1 MKKSLLFFLFLT
13 LISLPSIFWG
23 QSSYQAAIEEAEVI
37 FNEFAERND
46 IPGTAV
52 AVSIDGEIVWSEGYG
67 FADLEQNV
75 KVYPQRTKFR
85 VGSVSKPFTAAALAR
100 LYEAGLIDL
109 DLPIQTYVP
118 DFPKKKWPITPRQ
131 LAGHTAGIRHYR
143 GDEFLS
149 SQHYPTVEEGLTIF
163 ADDPLLFEPGTDYSY
178 SSYGWNLVSAAIEG
192 ASGVSFLTFMQDS
205 VFIPLEMYHTAA
217 DYTNRLVPR
226 RSRFYVKGQN
236 GQIIPAPFVDN
247 SYKWA
252 GGGFLSTVE
261 DMVRFGQAHLDGSA
275 ADEATIQEWIRPQK
289 TTDGESTN
297 YGIGWQS
304 GVDDAG
310 RAWFGHSGG
319 SVGGITQLI
328 VYPEQRI
335 VVAMLT
341 NLSPVDY
348 DEAHQKIAQCFMEK

>member
-1 MKKSLLFFLFLT
+1 MKKSLLFILFWLSALMPFLDAQT
-13 LISLPSIFWG
+13 
-23 QSSYQAAIEEAEVI
+23 SYRGAIAEAEAI
-37 FNEFAERND
+37 FQEFAERND

-52 AVSIDGEIVWSEGYG
+52 AVSVDGELVWSEGYG

-85 VGSVSKPFTAAALAR
+85 IGSVSKPFTAAALAK
-100 LYEAGLIDL
+100 LYAAGQIDL
-109 DLPIQTYVP
+109 DVPIQTYVP
-118 DFPKKKWPITPRQ
+118 EFPEKRWPITLRQ

-149 SQHYPTVEEGLTIF
+149 RTHYPTVKEGLSIF
-163 ADDPLLFEPGTDYSY
+163 ANDTLLFEPGTDYSY

-192 ASGVSFLTFMQDS
+192 ATGQSFLTLMQDS
-205 VFIPLEMYHTAA
+205 VFMPLQMYHTAA

-226 RSRFYVKGQN
+226 RSRFYVKDDN

-261 DMVRFGQAHLDGSA
+261 DMVRFGQAHLDGTLV
-275 ADEATIQEWIRPQK
+275 DDTIVQEWIRPQQTAGGK
-289 TTDGESTN
+289 STN

-304 GVDDAG
+304 GEDEAG
-310 RAWFGHSGG
+310 HAWFGHSGG

-328 VYPEQRI
+328 IYPQQKI

-341 NLSPVDY
+341 NLSPVEY
-348 DEAHQKIAQCFMEK
+348 DKAHQKIAQCFMDE